1 MSVHAGLVSLTSFF
15 FLVFVFRS
23 LYGSGVLN
31 RGGSLAVCK
40 ARERSEG
47 RGSGER
53 VEEEVGPGRRGKGWP
68 EEGRGP

>member
-1 MSVHAGLVSLTSFF
+1 MG
-15 FLVFVFRS
+15 
-23 LYGSGVLN
+23 
-31 RGGSLAVCK
+31 VCK